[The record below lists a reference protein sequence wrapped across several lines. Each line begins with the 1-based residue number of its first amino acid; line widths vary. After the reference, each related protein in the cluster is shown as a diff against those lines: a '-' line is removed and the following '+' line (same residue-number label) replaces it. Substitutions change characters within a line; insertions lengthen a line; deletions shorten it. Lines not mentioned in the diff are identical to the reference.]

1 MLLNS
6 RCHLEEL
13 KNLTKLE
20 SSKQFKVSVLG
31 GVGVSIYCFSD
42 THISITFISTFSY
55 VGLIL
60 LWRKKNQNPTLKL
73 LKLNINLEIKLFC
86 SLLGL
91 KKIAALF
98 DFDCWLVLVEQK
110 VLNRRS
116 QTESWHEK
124 PQTNIEMVYLKF
136 TLYLICLVW
145 FVAMWVD

>member
-60 LWRKKNQNPTLKL
+60 LWSKKKPKSNCKTSETQYQPWNKT
-73 LKLNINLEIKLFC
+73 FC

-91 KKIAALF
+91 KKNAALF

-110 VLNRRS
+110 VLIRRS